1 MIRIDRSGRK
11 FGLGTLFV
19 AAFIAAVV
27 FFGCGGKNGSERAL
41 ISGKPRKNGVAGLAP
56 IGLAKTEPTT
66 PAPGVPAVPAVT
78 TAQAAPAR
86 DLLIEYRHTGF
97 SYAEVYG
104 FDTYAYRFASLPDGN
119 LESAVLLGRLPEGE
133 AEISRFSFI
142 RAGNEVKILESPRAK
157 NPKDEEATTRVRAT
171 LIPAPQGGAVKGV
184 FEGMVERTAEGFLSF
199 RTLGGEDREEF
210 RLGSGAEAGVFR
222 RIQGGAVAVQGVY
235 VREGAGALVY
245 RERKVGD
252 GQGAEDVSV
261 TFEED
266 AQDLLRF
273 RTEGVVPINEVRI
286 SGGDGCLK
294 GNLLNLAIVDS
305 VLGPDRRIR
314 PALSYLYLR

>member
-1 MIRIDRSGRK
+1 M
-11 FGLGTLFV
+11 
-19 AAFIAAVV
+19 
-27 FFGCGGKNGSERAL
+27 
-41 ISGKPRKNGVAGLAP
+41 
-56 IGLAKTEPTT
+56 
-66 PAPGVPAVPAVT
+66 VT
-78 TAQAAPAR
+78 TAQAAPAS

-104 FDTYAYRFASLPDGN
+104 YDTYAYRFASLPDGN
-119 LESAVLLGRLPEGE
+119 LESAILFGRLPEGE

-142 RAGNEVKILESPRAK
+142 RAGNEVQILESPKVK
-157 NPKDEEATTRVRAT
+157 NPKDEEATTRVRAV
-171 LIPAPQGGAVKGV
+171 LIPAPQGGAV
-184 FEGMVERTAEGFLSF
+184 A
-199 RTLGGEDREEF
+199 
-210 RLGSGAEAGVFR
+210 A
-222 RIQGGAVAVQGVY
+222 QGVY

-252 GQGAEDVSV
+252 GQGAEDVTV

-273 RTEGVVPINEVRI
+273 RTEGVVPINEVKI